1 MADIK
6 SEYFSDSEIAG
17 LLEDIGDEGGQTVAD
32 FLLTLFSLYEI
43 SADGEAVSEVFTKD
57 WQIFTDEDALASVL
71 SALGNPFG
79 LTDRI
84 RYVEEYRNYIQSWT
98 DVKEDVKTNF
108 RFFCHMDSI
117 RDILEDYD
125 INNDALMLFKD
136 TKFFRARVHHKV
148 EPAFTVDE
156 MGCPPT
162 PQLATPGRANPNG
175 IRYLYLC
182 GDDETPFYEVRPYYL
197 DRVDI
202 GEFVITEDNIKIVD
216 FTEKVNLFNV
226 FNDEGEDSFKE
237 KVKRRVLFDS
247 ISRDLSKPLRS
258 FDTELEYVPTQ
269 YVCEYFKNIGA
280 DGIMFASSVHKE
292 GKNLVLFQPDKAR
305 CIAVRPYE
313 VNGIA
318 VERKLV

>member
-202 GEFVITEDNIKIVD
+202 GEFVITED
-216 FTEKVNLFNV
+216 TL
-226 FNDEGEDSFKE
+226 
-237 KVKRRVLFDS
+237 
-247 ISRDLSKPLRS
+247 
-258 FDTELEYVPTQ
+258 
-269 YVCEYFKNIGA
+269 
-280 DGIMFASSVHKE
+280 
-292 GKNLVLFQPDKAR
+292 
-305 CIAVRPYE
+305 
-313 VNGIA
+313 
-318 VERKLV
+318 